1 MGTFYSANLAS
12 QNGAHEQTWTK
23 WMLDSALII
32 RYAGDTFHIYHLIR
46 CKQNLKSKIE
56 KGGLINDASLV

>member
-1 MGTFYSANLAS
+1 
-12 QNGAHEQTWTK
+12 
-23 WMLDSALII
+23 MLDSALII